1 METAEHVLA
10 FDGTAPL
17 SDRPVLGVCLWPQH
31 SGWPSTGGL
40 HGLGRY
46 SLCHPAA
53 PEDGGSAQMVAW
65 APAVTCRVPKPAVC
79 AWPRSCN
86 KEPRLVGVRDGLSCC
101 AENAARVTG
110 CSSPRR
116 FGTGGRL
123 FCSAGC
129 FSQACLI
136 SLHRVVG
143 SQRVS
148 RCLARIHHGCSQ
160 NSDQA
165 GSPLVCFRQRFLM
178 PGFGYGSWRKGAHEK
193 CVSPWLRGMAIQ

>member
-1 METAEHVLA
+1 MA
-10 FDGTAPL
+10 
-17 SDRPVLGVCLWPQH
+17 QH
-31 SGWPSTGGL
+31 SGWLSRAGELHRPLSPSSSRRRR
-40 HGLGRY
+40 LG
-46 SLCHPAA
+46 P
-53 PEDGGSAQMVAW
+53 DGGMG
-65 APAVTCRVPKPAVC
+65 TCSHVPCIPKPAVC
-79 AWPRSCN
+79 AWPQGCN

-101 AENAARVTG
+101 AENAAPVTG
-110 CSSPRR
+110 YGSPRP
-116 FGTGGRL
+116 FGTGCRL

-165 GSPLVCFRQRFLM
+165 GSSLVCFRQRFLM

-193 CVSPWLRGMAIQ
+193 CVCPHG

>member
-1 METAEHVLA
+1 MTGLG
-10 FDGTAPL
+10 DGAAPL
-17 SDRPVLGVCLWPQH
+17 SDRPVLAVCLWP
-31 SGWPSTGGL
+31 SILAGCPELVSSTG
-40 HGLGRY
+40 
-46 SLCHPAA
+46 LCHPAA
-53 PEDGGSAQMVAW
+53 PGDGGSAQMEAW

-79 AWPRSCN
+79 AWPQGCN

-101 AENAARVTG
+101 AENAAPVTG
-110 CSSPRR
+110 YGSPRP
-116 FGTGGRL
+116 FGTGCRL

-165 GSPLVCFRQRFLM
+165 GSSLVCFRQRFLM

-193 CVSPWLRGMAIQ
+193 CVCPHG